1 MSNISEKKSSLGDK
15 YRGPYLSE
23 KKAAKLSTK
32 ENKRNNIE
40 KKQNEYKTKGLNSST
55 KIKGD
60 IETSITFYQTEL
72 STAKEREATSKT
84 EMEQIISK
92 YKELLTPLNDNKI
105 KVHIKNWIRDTKK
118 KYEEHAE
125 NSKALQ
131 DITQQDLDLVAVKV
145 SIETTQ
151 KVVEEYLK
159 KIQEAW
165 ITWSSRIWASYKIR
179 NAYNAQISEYDL
191 YTKLYI
197 IHLNAAIQYEKDNAA
212 FNGIDTLEVVSAVQ
226 ESAVEESVVKE
237 PISSNAA
244 FIAAAA
250 VAVAISIA
258 PEIQGY
264 GNLVNAV
271 EEAIEQLNESTESQQ
286 QVVDAFVSATEQ
298 REELEPIIT
307 EATATNTN
315 RALELAQEANRK
327 AAEVAEQAEAA
338 AAAQLIPS
346 GETPLDPS
354 SSGQSDME
362 NYLKQEGIRPPNNK
376 RRTNNKKP
384 KSEKNKKD
392 EKDIIQSFGGK
403 KKRKWHTKKKQRK

>member
-1 MSNISEKKSSLGDK
+1 
-15 YRGPYLSE
+15 
-23 KKAAKLSTK
+23 
-32 ENKRNNIE
+32 
-40 KKQNEYKTKGLNSST
+40 
-55 KIKGD
+55 
-60 IETSITFYQTEL
+60 
-72 STAKEREATSKT
+72 
-84 EMEQIISK
+84 MEQIISK
-92 YKELLTPLNDNKI
+92 YKELLTPLNNNKI

-131 DITQQDLDLVAVKV
+131 DITKQDLDLVAVKV

-179 NAYNAQISEYDL
+179 DAYNAQISEYDL

-197 IHLNAAIQYEKDNAA
+197 IHLNAVIQYEKDNAA
-212 FNGIDTLEVVSAVQ
+212 FNGIDTLDEVSIQESAAQ

-244 FIAAAA
+244 FVAAAA

-298 REELEPIIT
+298 REELEPIIA

-327 AAEVAEQAEAA
+327 AAEVAEQAKTAA
-338 AAAQLIPS
+338 TAQLIPS

-354 SSGQSDME
+354 SSGQSEME
-362 NYLKQEGIRPPNNK
+362 NYLKKEGIRPPNNN